1 MLHCLLNIFTKIS
14 TLSTFYLPQPP
25 FFPSCLFLFFLYILQ
40 IYNYFFFFFQF
51 TALWI
56 ARNRITQFVFK
67 KKVYEKIQVPDNS
80 RKDEQVSSAGEEA
93 VEGRQTKC
101 SFPSGSFSCL
111 VPVSPCILTMCFS
124 FFYLAHGP
132 VCLPLTKHIFL
143 QLHWMN

>member
-1 MLHCLLNIFTKIS
+1 MFVFILLV
-14 TLSTFYLPQPP
+14 Y
-25 FFPSCLFLFFLYILQ
+25 PSNLQ
-40 IYNYFFFFFQF
+40 LLFFFFQF

-111 VPVSPCILTMCFS
+111 VPVTPF
-124 FFYLAHGP
+124 
-132 VCLPLTKHIFL
+132 PLL
-143 QLHWMN
+143 